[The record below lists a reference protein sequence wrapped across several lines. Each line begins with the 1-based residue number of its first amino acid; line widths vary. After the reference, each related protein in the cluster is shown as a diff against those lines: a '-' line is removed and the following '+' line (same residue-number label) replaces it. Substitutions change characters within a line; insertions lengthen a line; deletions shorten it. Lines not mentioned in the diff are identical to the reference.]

1 MRLLFPGV
9 CVEGKRSEW
18 QSAVGPSPS
27 VKSTFSNR
35 LLSCHQR
42 RPNDQ
47 GRFGV
52 AVRRTLASRR
62 FDYLTHCLARAHQRQ
77 PPHAEQRGAFTLMAS
92 LPNEERKTHPW
103 ALCRPLGDAHGSDVV
118 SRGCTHLQLHSAPLS
133 VFVQTTDEM

>member
-9 CVEGKRSEW
+9 CVEGKCSEW

-47 GRFGV
+47 GRFVV
-52 AVRRTLASRR
+52 AVQRTLASRR
-62 FDYLTHCLARAHQRQ
+62 FDYLTHCLARAHQ
-77 PPHAEQRGAFTLMAS
+77 PTPTAS
-92 LPNEERKTHPW
+92 RTTTRRLHFNGIPSETRKEKHI
-103 ALCRPLGDAHGSDVV
+103 LGHCVAP
-118 SRGCTHLQLHSAPLS
+118 SATRT
-133 VFVQTTDEM
+133 VQTSSPEAAPTFSFTAHL